1 MKLFSMFKKSAEV
14 TPQFNDNMNYMIFEG
29 EGIYSKTGRK
39 RKIHIEAFS
48 ESEAIETLA
57 AEYNPETISISR
69 VPFESPSED
78 QISAMRKHG
87 NKIPKNACKIDITF
101 YMHKI
106 IEHQHDPGKQLTEFA
121 TKQKV
126 KFSYFTGEKSL
137 YDCIWTQFSEIDK
150 AAFYI
155 LCVKKDKTGKW
166 NFDRF
171 DQYKEAAKEI
181 LKDEKFMNSFKR
193 YINSGFY
200 GFTEETTSR
209 STNCYK
215 IALTI

>member
-69 VPFESPSED
+69 VPFEPPSED
-78 QISAMRKHG
+78 QISAMRKHR
-87 NKIPKNACKIDITF
+87 NRIPKNACKIDITF

-106 IEHQHDPGKQLTEFA
+106 IERQHDPGSQLIEFA
-121 TKQKV
+121 TKRKV